1 MKILKRN
8 KTPFWYQL
16 YDRTKTVE
24 DENGNEV
31 GSAVVYKDAVE
42 MKGNISSATGSA
54 QVEQFG
60 NFAGYDKVIVIDDMN
75 CPIEETTVLF
85 IDKKPEYDAEG
96 NPLFDYVVKRVAKSL
111 NVIAYAVKRV
121 DVS

>member
-24 DENGNEV
+24 DEDGNEV
-31 GSAVVYKDAVE
+31 GSVVVYKDAVE

-60 NFAGYDKVIVIDDMN
+60 NFAGYDKVIVVDDMS

>member
-1 MKILKRN
+1 MKILERN

-16 YDRTKTVE
+16 YDRTETVE
-24 DENGNEV
+24 NEYGNEV
-31 GSAVVYKDAVE
+31 GSTVVYKDAVE

-60 NFAGYDKVIVIDDMN
+60 NFAGYDKVVVVDDMS

-121 DVS
+121 GVS

>member
-1 MKILKRN
+1 MKILERN

-16 YDRTKTVE
+16 YDRTETVE
-24 DENGNEV
+24 NEYGNEV
-31 GSAVVYKDAVE
+31 GSVVVYKDAVE

-60 NFAGYDKVIVIDDMN
+60 NFAGYDKVVVVDDMS

>member
-1 MKILKRN
+1 MKILERN

-16 YDRTKTVE
+16 YDRTETVE
-24 DENGNEV
+24 NEYGNEV
-31 GSAVVYKDAVE
+31 GPVVVYKDAVE

-60 NFAGYDKVIVIDDMN
+60 NFAGYDKVVVVDDMS

>member
-1 MKILKRN
+1 MKILERN

-24 DENGNEV
+24 DEYGNEV

-60 NFAGYDKVIVIDDMN
+60 NFAGYDKVIVVDDMS

>member
-1 MKILKRN
+1 MKILERN

-16 YDRTKTVE
+16 FDQTKTVE
-24 DENGNEV
+24 DEYGNEV
-31 GSAVVYKDAVE
+31 GSVVVYKDAVE

-60 NFAGYDKVIVIDDMN
+60 NFAGYDKVIVVDDMS

-111 NVIAYAVKRV
+111 NVIAYAAKRV

>member
-8 KTPFWYQL
+8 KTSFWYQL

-24 DENGNEV
+24 DEDGNEV

-60 NFAGYDKVIVIDDMN
+60 NFAGYDKVIVVDDMS

>member
-24 DENGNEV
+24 DEDGNEV

-60 NFAGYDKVIVIDDMN
+60 NFAGYDKVIVVDDMR

>member
-1 MKILKRN
+1 M
-8 KTPFWYQL
+8 
-16 YDRTKTVE
+16 
-24 DENGNEV
+24 
-31 GSAVVYKDAVE
+31 S
-42 MKGNISSATGSA
+42 
-54 QVEQFG
+54 
-60 NFAGYDKVIVIDDMN
+60 

>member
-24 DENGNEV
+24 DEDGNEV

-60 NFAGYDKVIVIDDMN
+60 NFAGYDKVIVVDDMS

>member
-16 YDRTKTVE
+16 YDRTKAVE
-24 DENGNEV
+24 DEDGNEV

-60 NFAGYDKVIVIDDMN
+60 NFAGYDKVIVVDDMS